1 MNVGVDNVNTLGV
14 GLALAGVGSG
24 RIPHVS
30 VRAQCLRGLECSS
43 SPTSGTCFPCSGACE
58 PLSVHKLFTDGPLR
72 GPFFV
77 GGRFCSRVAPFLDFR
92 QR

>member
-43 SPTSGTCFPCSGACE
+43 SPTSGTEFP
-58 PLSVHKLFTDGPLR
+58 LVR
-72 GPFFV
+72 GGF
-77 GGRFCSRVAPFLDFR
+77 
-92 QR
+92 